1 MKPLPELFLELHTYR
16 TKGMKTITS
25 SMRLEHQERILKQEA
40 AGTVVL
46 LTLDGGQYYALDGT
60 GGRAWELC
68 NGHRTVSEI
77 AAILAGEYDAPQGN
91 IASDLIALFTDLAH
105 ENLARENV

>member
-1 MKPLPELFLELHTYR
+1 MKA
-16 TKGMKTITS
+16 ITS
-25 SMRLEHQERILKQEA
+25 TARLAHQERVLKQEA

-46 LTLDGGQYYALDGT
+46 LTLDGGQYYALEGP

-68 NGHRTVSEI
+68 DGHRTVSEI
-77 AAILAGEYDAPQGN
+77 AAILTGEYDAPQGN

-105 ENLARENV
+105 ENLARETV

>member
-1 MKPLPELFLELHTYR
+1 
-16 TKGMKTITS
+16 MKTITS
-25 SMRLEHQERILKQEA
+25 TMRLEHQERILMQEA

-46 LTLDGGQYYALDGT
+46 LTLDGGQYFALEGT
-60 GGRAWELC
+60 GGRVWELC

-77 AAILAGEYDAPQGN
+77 AAILAGEYDAPQRN

>member
-1 MKPLPELFLELHTYR
+1 
-16 TKGMKTITS
+16 MKTITLIA
-25 SMRLEHQERILKQEA
+25 RLEHQERVLK
-40 AGTVVL
+40 
-46 LTLDGGQYYALDGT
+46 LTLDGGQYYALEGT

-77 AAILAGEYDAPQGN
+77 AAILAGEYDASQGN
-91 IASDLIALFTDLAH
+91 IASDLIALFNDLAH

>member
-1 MKPLPELFLELHTYR
+1 
-16 TKGMKTITS
+16 MKTITLIA
-25 SMRLEHQERILKQEA
+25 RLAHQERILEQEA

-46 LTLDGGQYYALDGT
+46 LTLDGGQYYALEGT
-60 GGRAWELC
+60 GGRAWDLC

-77 AAILAGEYDAPQGN
+77 AAILASEYDAPPES
-91 IASDLIALFTDLAH
+91 IASDLITLFTDLAN